1 MIPCVCID
9 ANGKPKEI
17 VAGEWIQQGF
27 KYHITHIYRH
37 PLQGD
42 ILACT
47 LHEVRLTKKSKP
59 YETYRLSR
67 FGFKPE
73 DMERL
78 KGMAQECSELDK
90 LDIEHLFEVNELEI
104 ITK

>member
-1 MIPCVCID
+1 MIPCICIN
-9 ANGKPKEI
+9 AKGKPKEI
-17 VAGEWIQQGF
+17 VPGEWIQQGF

-47 LHEVRLTKKSKP
+47 LHEVKLTKKSKP
-59 YETYRLSR
+59 YETYRLNR
-67 FGFKPE
+67 FAFKPA
-73 DMERL
+73 DMEKL
-78 KGMAQECSELDK
+78 KEMAEVCSELDELNIDK
-90 LDIEHLFEVNELEI
+90 LFEVNELEL